1 MRWSTTLFV
10 LIAVA
15 AAALFLRLGFWQ
27 LDRRDQR
34 RARNAIIADRIR
46 SAPSLISAAPVD
58 TADGHYRRVR
68 VIGHADF
75 DRDLAL
81 TLRGNRGSPGVD
93 VISPVVIAGS
103 DSAVLVNR
111 GWIYSPDGMTADL
124 SKTRESDSTFH
135 GYIEEFENSD
145 AKDSVRL
152 NGIRRMSYAAIARVM
167 PYPIRT
173 FYVVATTDSGTANGA
188 GIVRLN
194 PPVLDEGPHLS
205 YAIQWFAFAAIA
217 LFGAGI
223 VAARTLPGRRLRSS
237 GQAR

>member
-68 VIGHADF
+68 VTGHPDF

-93 VISPVVIAGS
+93 VISPVLIAGS

-124 SKTRESDSTFH
+124 SKTRERDSTFA
-135 GYIEEFENSD
+135 GYIEEFENNE
-145 AKDSVRL
+145 AQDSVRL
-152 NGIRRMSYAAIARVM
+152 NGIRRMNYSAIARVL
-167 PYPIRT
+167 PYPLRK
-173 FYVVATTDSGTANGA
+173 FYVVATNDSGSANGA
-188 GIVRLN
+188 GVVRLK

-217 LFGAGI
+217 LTGAGI
-223 VAARTLPGRRLRSS
+223 VAVRPFHVRRLRSS
-237 GQAR
+237 GQAH